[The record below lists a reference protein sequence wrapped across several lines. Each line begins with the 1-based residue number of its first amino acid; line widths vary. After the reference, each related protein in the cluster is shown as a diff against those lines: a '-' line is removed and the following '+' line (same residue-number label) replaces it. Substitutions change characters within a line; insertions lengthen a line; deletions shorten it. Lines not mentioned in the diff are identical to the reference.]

1 MPNPKWKCETCAY
14 WYDLNEDNR
23 GQCRRSPPRLQEF
36 KTGSLWP
43 ETQGGSDWCGEWRS
57 RVEKKSKNERDL
69 RQLETCLISIG
80 NKATYV
86 RWFEH
91 THDLTAVKE
100 NGKVIKEGMS
110 QKTFDRRLKDLKD
123 YGRVTVNGEGKGAT
137 YSWVRPSEEEGIST
151 VAHEGIAVSPR
162 QTAASISELTGLVN
176 DEPK

>member
-1 MPNPKWKCETCAY
+1 MPYPKWKCETCTY

-23 GQCRRSPPRLQEF
+23 GQCRRSPPLLQEF
-36 KTGSLWP
+36 KTLWP
-43 ETQGGSDWCGEWRS
+43 ETKGFDWCGEWRS
-57 RVEKKSKNERDL
+57 LLASKNELDL
-69 RQLETCLISIG
+69 RQLETCLISLG

-91 THDLTAVKE
+91 TRDLTAVKE

-110 QKTFDRRLKDLKD
+110 QKTFDRRLKELKD
-123 YGRVTVNGEGKGAT
+123 YGRVTANGEGKGTT
-137 YSWVRPSEEEGIST
+137 YSLVRPSEEEGLST
-151 VAHEGIAVSPR
+151 VAHEGLAVSPR